1 MAYTQEENE
10 KYQPPELE
18 PRPQQPIDKIEIL
31 FDKVA
36 SIAYNNLELPSKK
49 KKGKGMMSPNGSIQ
63 NMGGQLTPQQVVG
76 NIVAKIR
83 AKKEEKKNG
92 RES

>member
-1 MAYTQEENE
+1 M
-10 KYQPPELE
+10 
-18 PRPQQPIDKIEIL
+18 D

-92 RES
+92 SRNALSNAL